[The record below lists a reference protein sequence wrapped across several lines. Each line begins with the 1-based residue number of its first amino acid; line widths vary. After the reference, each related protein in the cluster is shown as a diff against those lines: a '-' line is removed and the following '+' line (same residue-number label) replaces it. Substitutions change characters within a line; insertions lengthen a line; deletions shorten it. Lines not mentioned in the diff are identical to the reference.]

1 MNLQQ
6 FRYVSEVAR
15 RGLNVSEA
23 AEALH
28 TSQPG
33 VSKQIRALEEELG
46 VAIFVRQGKRFT
58 AMSDAGRE
66 IAAAIDR
73 ILAEVVNLRAIG
85 EEFADHS
92 KGTLAVGVTHT

>member
-15 RGLNVSEA
+15 RGLNVSDA

-33 VSKQIRALEEELG
+33 ISKQIRALEEELG
-46 VAIFVRQGKRFT
+46 VEIFVRQGRRFT
-58 AMSDAGRE
+58 GLTDAGRE
-66 IAAAIDR
+66 IVERIEA
-73 ILAEVVNLRAIG
+73 ILAQVANLKSVGDEHAQ
-85 EEFADHS
+85 
-92 KGTLAVGVTHT
+92 KGRGHLSVAV